1 MDFAVA
7 APKQSQDTN
16 GGPTKGQATGSKI
29 KCLGERQLQG
39 ESAMKFIEIAGAA
52 TLTGVG
58 VGCLAAGAA
67 LWQRAGVDLA
77 LVARTV
83 RAISA

>member
-1 MDFAVA
+1 M
-7 APKQSQDTN
+7 QYIN
-16 GGPTKGQATGSKI
+16 
-29 KCLGERQLQG
+29 
-39 ESAMKFIEIAGAA
+39 IAGAA

-58 VGCLAAGAA
+58 LGCLAAGVT

-77 LVARTV
+77 LVARTI

>member
-1 MDFAVA
+1 MEF
-7 APKQSQDTN
+7 
-16 GGPTKGQATGSKI
+16 
-29 KCLGERQLQG
+29 
-39 ESAMKFIEIAGAA
+39 MKIAGAA

-58 VGCLAAGAA
+58 LGCLAAGAA

-77 LVARTV
+77 LVARTM

>member
-1 MDFAVA
+1 MEF
-7 APKQSQDTN
+7 
-16 GGPTKGQATGSKI
+16 
-29 KCLGERQLQG
+29 
-39 ESAMKFIEIAGAA
+39 MKIAGAA

-58 VGCLAAGAA
+58 HGCLAAGAA